1 MNKQMKI
8 VHSLQKKQK
17 KEQAGVFT
25 QMLTGL
31 LSVFKF
37 AIKKPKENRLTK
49 VTFTE
54 KELFWRKEIQLKL
67 QKQKAEKEAKKLEQL
82 LDNTSEKKKKSV
94 HTFNHNLNQKR
105 KAQ

>member
-37 AIKKPKENRLTK
+37 AIKKPRTNRLTK
-49 VTFTE
+49 PSFSD
-54 KELFWRKEIQLKL
+54 KEIYWRKEIQLKL
-67 QKQKAEKEAKKLEQL
+67 QKEKAEKEAKKLEKEF
-82 LDNTSEKKKKSV
+82 DTISEKKKKSV
-94 HTFNHNLNQKR
+94 HSFNHNFNQKR